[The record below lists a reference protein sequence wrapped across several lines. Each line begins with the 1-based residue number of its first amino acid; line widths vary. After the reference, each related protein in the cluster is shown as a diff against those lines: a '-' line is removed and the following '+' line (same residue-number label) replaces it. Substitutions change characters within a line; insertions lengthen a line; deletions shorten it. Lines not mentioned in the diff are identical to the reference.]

1 MNLGCIRHIEVEALN
16 DIIGATWC
24 IGDANGILGLTAL
37 FDNHL
42 IQVNFRTA
50 EVKYDDLVRLLF
62 DGDCTILLKGLRKTP
77 VVYFPLAVYNPLVY
91 IYIDG
96 TLRRLCE
103 VQGDLLCR
111 VTTSHL
117 TVVRDTILLCHVC
130 RLLCYMASHCI
141 DGCLDILLGV
151 VLID

>member
-62 DGDCTILLKGLRKTP
+62 DGDCTILLKGLRKTTF
-77 VVYFPLAVYNPLVY
+77 FPLVFFPLVY
-91 IYIDG
+91 YQLVCIYIDG

-103 VQGDLLCR
+103 VQGGLLSR
-111 VTTSHL
+111 VTTNHL
-117 TVVRDTILLCHVC
+117 TIVRDTILL
-130 RLLCYMASHCI
+130 RHCI
-141 DGCLDILLGV
+141 
-151 VLID
+151 

>member
-1 MNLGCIRHIEVEALN
+1 MNLGCIRHIEVETLN
-16 DIIGATWC
+16 DVIGGTCC

-62 DGDCTILLKGLRKTP
+62 NGDSTILLKGPRKTP
-77 VVYFPLAVYNPLVY
+77 VVYFPLVY

-111 VTTSHL
+111 VTTNHL
-117 TVVRDTILLCHVC
+117 TIVRDTILLCH
-130 RLLCYMASHCI
+130 CI
-141 DGCLDILLGV
+141 
-151 VLID
+151 